1 MLEKGLV
8 QVYTGNSEQV
18 HFVPMGLSL
27 RAAGQKLRTH
37 MTYFLPPELK
47 EGANVASVLLKPYL
61 VVEHAELANR
71 PQDGKW
77 NMAEI
82 DEVNH
87 SLQRTKHALLSGKF
101 DIVVLDGMNRLLAQ
115 DILAL
120 DDIVGLIDQK
130 PDHVELVFT
139 GPGASEDLIER
150 ADLVTEM
157 VCNVRNERSDKDFNH
172 GDSMTPSE
180 VVTGNG
186 KGKTTYCLGKAMLTS
201 CMGVRSTI
209 LQFIKS
215 PKAYGEVKA
224 MEKLSL
230 MDIKT
235 MGKGFL
241 DMESAVSSKKHMKAA
256 KQAWEECLREI
267 FSLEYG
273 VIVLDEINI
282 ATYYGLIN
290 AERVREMM
298 FLKPEKLHLLLSGR
312 NAHLEVREEATSV
325 IEMREI
331 KHPYRKGIKARKG
344 IEF

>member
-1 MLEKGLV
+1 MLEKGLI

-18 HFVPMGLSL
+18 YFVPMGLSL
-27 RAAGQKLRTH
+27 RAAGHKLRTH
-37 MTYFLPPELK
+37 MTYFVPPELK
-47 EGANVASVLLKPYL
+47 EGVNMASALLKPYL
-61 VVEHAELANR
+61 VIEHAEV
-71 PQDGKW
+71 GKRSL
-77 NMAEI
+77 NQ
-82 DEVNH
+82 
-87 SLQRTKHALLSGKF
+87 SLQGTKNALLSGKF
-101 DIVVLDGMNRLLAQ
+101 DIVVLNGMNQLLDQ
-115 DILAL
+115 DIIAL
-120 DDIVGLIDQK
+120 DDIVDLINQK

-157 VCNVRNERSDKDFNH
+157 VCNVRDERSDKDYNH
-172 GDSMTPSE
+172 DGDSMTPSE

-186 KGKTTYCLGKAMLTS
+186 KGKTTYCLGKAMLIS
-201 CMGVRSTI
+201 CLGVRSTI

-241 DMESAVSSKKHMKAA
+241 DMDSAASGKNHMKAA
-256 KQAWEECLREI
+256 RRAWEECLREI
-267 FSLEYG
+267 FSLKYG

-290 AERVREMM
+290 AERVRELM
-298 FLKPEKLHLLLSGR
+298 FLKPEKLHLLLGGR
-312 NAHLEVREEATSV
+312 NANLEVMEEATSV

>member
-1 MLEKGLV
+1 M
-8 QVYTGNSEQV
+8 
-18 HFVPMGLSL
+18 
-27 RAAGQKLRTH
+27 
-37 MTYFLPPELK
+37 
-47 EGANVASVLLKPYL
+47 ASVLLQPYL
-61 VVEHAELANR
+61 VIEHAEVGKR
-71 PQDGKW
+71 VQDGKW
-77 NMAEI
+77 KRAEI
-82 DEVNH
+82 EEVNR
-87 SLQRTKHALLSGKF
+87 SFQRTKDALITGKF
-101 DIVVLDGMNRLLAQ
+101 DIVVLNGMNQLLDQ
-115 DILAL
+115 DIIAL
-120 DDIVGLIDQK
+120 DDIISLIDQK
-130 PDHVELVFT
+130 PDHVELVIA
-139 GPGASEDLIER
+139 GPGASEELIER

-157 VCNVRNERSDKDFNH
+157 ATSVRGERSDTDDSH
-172 GDSMTPSE
+172 GDPKTPSE
-180 VVTGNG
+180 VITGNG
-186 KGKTTYCLGKAMLTS
+186 KGKTTYCLGKAMLMS
-201 CMGVRSTI
+201 CLGVRSTV

-224 MEKLSL
+224 IDKLPH

-241 DMESAVSSKKHMKAA
+241 DMKSAVSNKKHLKAA

-273 VIVLDEINI
+273 TIVLDEINI

-312 NAHLEVREEATSV
+312 NAHLEVREEATTV

-331 KHPYRKGIKARKG
+331 KHPYSKGVKARKG

>member
-8 QVYTGNSEQV
+8 QVYTGNSEQT

-37 MTYFLPPELK
+37 MTYFLPPDLK

-87 SLQRTKHALLSGKF
+87 SLQKTKHALLSGKF

-115 DILAL
+115 DILAP
-120 DDIVGLIDQK
+120 DDIVDLIDQK

-139 GPGASEDLIER
+139 GPGASDDLIER

-157 VCNVRNERSDKDFNH
+157 VYNVRDERSEKDFNH

-186 KGKTTYCLGKAMLTS
+186 KGKTTYCLGKAMLMS
-201 CMGVRSTI
+201 CMGVRSTM

>member
-1 MLEKGLV
+1 MLEKGLI

-18 HFVPMGLSL
+18 HFIPMGLSL

-47 EGANVASVLLKPYL
+47 EGASMASVLLKPHL
-61 VVEHAELANR
+61 VVEYAVVGNR
-71 PQDGKW
+71 PRDDKW

-82 DEVNH
+82 DVVNQ
-87 SLQRTKHALLSGKF
+87 SLQRMKNALIGGKF
-101 DIVVLDGMNRLLAQ
+101 DIVVLNGMNRLLDQ
-115 DILAL
+115 DILAP
-120 DDIVGLIDQK
+120 DDIMGLIDQK

-139 GPGASEDLIER
+139 GPGVSENLIDR

-157 VCNVRNERSDKDFNH
+157 VCNVRNERSAKDFNH

-180 VVTGNG
+180 VITGNG
-186 KGKTTYCLGKAMLTS
+186 KGKTTYCLGKAMLIS

-273 VIVLDEINI
+273 VIVLDEQPTT
-282 ATYYGLIN
+282 ASSTPKG
-290 AERVREMM
+290 
-298 FLKPEKLHLLLSGR
+298 FGR
-312 NAHLEVREEATSV
+312 
-325 IEMREI
+325 
-331 KHPYRKGIKARKG
+331 
-344 IEF
+344 